1 MRMSPTSGRCS
12 RSVVSSRFTS
22 SVTAMGAPS
31 PCCLPHA
38 RRSWCRSVGV
48 VSAHVRGED
57 TTVATL
63 RRMGPPD
70 QWPEP
75 MRRSLR
81 RSHGD
86 DWIDVAG
93 AWHALWTS
101 SAWERWSIVDELP
114 AIGCPVYAMHAL
126 QRRSG
131 AAAARRSD
139 SRRAAAG
146 GITWVDTSSHD
157 PHRVR
162 PERFAA
168 DLDSCGGLLRTQVA
182 DHFNCSEWL
191 VDRHVAAGR
200 AHRTA
205 LTSGD
210 ASATYDELLD
220 LVVSAAGGLRG
231 LGVRSEERVL
241 ISPSRRH
248 RARGGNPRRDA
259 HRRRRPPGQSP
270 APRHAISWPSLAIH
284 APDAPS
290 SRLTPAR

>member
-1 MRMSPTSGRCS
+1 MYIEDHQGRLPATVWLHHGVGS
-12 RSVVSSRFTS
+12 TRSWDRFLPASAGGRRAIVYDRRGFGRSTHGRGLT
-22 SVTAMGAPS
+22 TAMFNEDVADLRAMLTERGVEPVHLVGHSDGGTVALLLAARAPN
-31 PCCLPHA
+31 LV
-38 RRSWCRSVGV
+38 RSVGV

-101 SAWERWSIVDELP
+101 SEWERWSIVDELP

-126 QRRSG
+126 HDDLSPPLHAEAIRDALPSV
-131 AAAARRSD
+131 
-139 SRRAAAG
+139 

-162 PERFAA
+162 PERFAS
-168 DLDSCGGLLRTQVA
+168 DLDSL
-182 DHFNCSEWL
+182 W
-191 VDRHVAAGR
+191 
-200 AHRTA
+200 RTA
-205 LTSGD
+205 EDAGD
-210 ASATYDELLD
+210 
-220 LVVSAAGGLRG
+220 
-231 LGVRSEERVL
+231 
-241 ISPSRRH
+241 
-248 RARGGNPRRDA
+248 
-259 HRRRRPPGQSP
+259 
-270 APRHAISWPSLAIH
+270 
-284 APDAPS
+284 
-290 SRLTPAR
+290 